1 MDEGKGPM
9 QKTIQLKTRS
19 ENSPIPLKMRGSVM
33 ERGRARSESCP
44 PALDTDK
51 GHGSPVNTEGA
62 PLAPLGPGLT
72 TESPSSLE
80 ELEEGEIPSTPP
92 TTNFAPP
99 PPSTPPENPQDST
112 ASRGANQSPGPSL
125 GQPVGATNTP
135 RRESPTE
142 APTDQVAAE
151 GNANPSHNGKG
162 SSSVE
167 SVVDSIPGATNTP
180 RPESPIQ
187 APTDQVAAEGN
198 ANPSHKRK
206 RSSSVESDVDSPPE
220 VTNTPR
226 PESPI
231 QAPTDH
237 VAAEGN
243 ANPSHKRKRS
253 SSVESDVDSP
263 PAKQNNVTKPV
274 KKFCY
279 ELGHEF
285 AGFVCKDERADALD
299 FAKNILEYPVPDT
312 VSKRLVFFS
321 DASHRSLCGA
331 VGIVWPTSLTSS
343 DWEGRGVHYPIST
356 DNTSILELFG
366 ISCSLQLA
374 IQDIDSER
382 ATVGSTL
389 PRTSSQPH
397 AMSKEVFLFS
407 DDECALSR
415 IGGDLAYDTKGDT
428 ASQLAAISRQSKTL
442 RGLGVHIELHLS
454 PGHSKVPGNHAAD
467 AMAKKAMYRLYA
479 QTKTSWPTA
488 KSVVSITTQPA
499 PLKFNRVPRVP
510 RAL

>member
-1 MDEGKGPM
+1 
-9 QKTIQLKTRS
+9 
-19 ENSPIPLKMRGSVM
+19 MRGSALK
-33 ERGRARSESCP
+33 RGRARSESCP
-44 PALDTDK
+44 PALDTDN
-51 GHGSPVNTEGA
+51 GHGSPVSTEGS

-99 PPSTPPENPQDST
+99 PPNTPPENPQDST

-125 GQPVGATNTP
+125 GQPA
-135 RRESPTE
+135 
-142 APTDQVAAE
+142 
-151 GNANPSHNGKG
+151 
-162 SSSVE
+162 
-167 SVVDSIPGATNTP
+167 GATNTP

-198 ANPSHKRK
+198 A
-206 RSSSVESDVDSPPE
+206 
-220 VTNTPR
+220 T
-226 PESPI
+226 
-231 QAPTDH
+231 
-237 VAAEGN
+237 
-243 ANPSHKRKRS
+243 PSHKRKRS

-263 PAKQNNVTKPV
+263 PAKQNNATKPV

-356 DNTSILELFG
+356 DDTSILELFA

-382 ATVGSTL
+382 ATVAATL

-407 DDECALSR
+407 DDEYALSR
-415 IGGDLAYDTKGDT
+415 IGGDLAYATKGDI

-454 PGHSKVPGNHAAD
+454 PGHLNVPGNHAAD
-467 AMAKKAMYRLYA
+467 AMAKKAMYGLYA

-488 KSVVSITTQPA
+488 KSVTSITTQPA
-499 PLKFNRVPRVP
+499 PLEFNRVPRVP
-510 RAL
+510 RALRVRRRKVKVRLAPAILS

>member
-1 MDEGKGPM
+1 
-9 QKTIQLKTRS
+9 
-19 ENSPIPLKMRGSVM
+19 MRGSALK
-33 ERGRARSESCP
+33 RGRARSESCP
-44 PALDTDK
+44 PALDTDN
-51 GHGSPVNTEGA
+51 GHGSPVSTEGS

-99 PPSTPPENPQDST
+99 PPNTPPENPQDST

-125 GQPVGATNTP
+125 GQPA
-135 RRESPTE
+135 
-142 APTDQVAAE
+142 
-151 GNANPSHNGKG
+151 
-162 SSSVE
+162 
-167 SVVDSIPGATNTP
+167 GATNTP

-187 APTDQVAAEGN
+187 APTDQVAAEGNATPSHKRKRSSSVESDVDSPPGVTNTPRPESPTAAPTDQVAAEGN

-206 RSSSVESDVDSPPE
+206 RSSSVESDVDSPP
-220 VTNTPR
+220 
-226 PESPI
+226 
-231 QAPTDH
+231 
-237 VAAEGN
+237 
-243 ANPSHKRKRS
+243 
-253 SSVESDVDSP
+253 
-263 PAKQNNVTKPV
+263 AKQNNATKPV

-356 DNTSILELFG
+356 DDTSILELFA

-382 ATVGSTL
+382 ATVAATL

-407 DDECALSR
+407 DDEYALSR
-415 IGGDLAYDTKGDT
+415 IGGDLAYATKGDI

-454 PGHSKVPGNHAAD
+454 PGHLNVPGNHAAD
-467 AMAKKAMYRLYA
+467 AMAKKAMYGLYA

-488 KSVVSITTQPA
+488 KSVTSITTQPA
-499 PLKFNRVPRVP
+499 PLEFNRVPRVP
-510 RAL
+510 RALRVRRRKVKVRLAPAILS